1 MNFNKKITITL
12 FIGIGMILLLEAL
25 LLPNS
30 LEEFKLGLL
39 IVLTCMTVCVDIINK
54 PTKYII
60 RLITFINV
68 CFVLMVIFFWFVNGP
83 QSIGYLSF
91 LCAIGALGYSLF
103 DKF

>member
-1 MNFNKKITITL
+1 MNFNKKIVITL
-12 FIGIGMILLLEAL
+12 FLGVVMILLLGVL

-39 IVLTCMTVCVDIINK
+39 IVLICMTVGVDIINK

-91 LCAIGALGYSLF
+91 LCAIGALGNSLF

>member
-1 MNFNKKITITL
+1 MNFNKKIVITL
-12 FIGIGMILLLEAL
+12 FLGVVMILLLGVL

-39 IVLTCMTVCVDIINK
+39 IVLICMTVGVDIINK

-60 RLITFINV
+60 RLITFISV
-68 CFVLMVIFFWFVNGP
+68 CFVLMVVFFWVVNGP
-83 QSIGYLSF
+83 QSIGHLSF
-91 LCAIGALGYSLF
+91 ICALGALGNALF

>member
-12 FIGIGMILLLEAL
+12 FIGIGMILLLGVL

-39 IVLTCMTVCVDIINK
+39 IVLTCMTVGVDIINK

-60 RLITFINV
+60 RLITFISV

-91 LCAIGALGYSLF
+91 LCAIGALGNSLF